1 MHRIEDNEFLRR
13 IVWLAHRFPDY
24 KIKTSTYYQNVDNI
38 LKQLELLKEP
48 YETYHGTYYNTYAE
62 GASDECIILNP
73 DKINMIY
80 FDTIISDKSFGDNTV
95 YCINNN
101 IDLLN
106 HIICKR
112 ESLEFLNT
120 VENPKSLFKEIID
133 NIFNQNK
140 PINIKK
146 IQRKKRQYSQI
157 EKDDDYESIE
167 HVITVETT
175 KTKKIK
181 I

>member
-1 MHRIEDNEFLRR
+1 MHRITDKEFVRR
-13 IVWLAHRFPDY
+13 IVWLAHKFPDY
-24 KIKTSTYYQNVDNI
+24 KIKTSSYYQTDNEV
-38 LKQLELLKEP
+38 KKELELLKEP

-62 GASDECIILNP
+62 DCCDECIILNP

-80 FDTIISDKSFGDNTV
+80 FETEISDKSFGDNTV

-106 HIICKR
+106 HIISKR

-120 VENPKSLFKEIID
+120 VKNPKSLFKEIID
-133 NIFNQNK
+133 NIFDQNK

-146 IQRKKRQYSQI
+146 INRKKRQYSQI